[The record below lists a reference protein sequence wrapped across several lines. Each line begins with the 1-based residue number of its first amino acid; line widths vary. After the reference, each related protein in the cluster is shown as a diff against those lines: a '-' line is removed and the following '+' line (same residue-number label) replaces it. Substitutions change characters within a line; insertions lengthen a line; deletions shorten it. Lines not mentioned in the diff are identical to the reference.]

1 MADTATLVY
10 APLGGAGE
18 IGMNCYLYGFGPAR
32 DRKWIMV
39 DCGIGFGDEG
49 STPGVEIMVPDVA
62 FAEELGDRLLGI
74 FVTHAHE
81 DHVGAVGYLHERLR
95 APVYA
100 TRFTAAVARRKMQ
113 EEGRSPKAVKTV
125 DFGQPVEVGPFTVEY
140 LRITHSI
147 PEAGS
152 LAIRTPKGTV
162 LHSGDFKLDSDP
174 LLGPAAN
181 LAPFEALGRE
191 GVLAMACDSTNVFNE
206 GTTGT
211 EGSLR
216 PHLERVIAECEGAV
230 AATSFASNVVR
241 LKTLAEAAVKAGRTV
256 VVAGRAMRRMIETAV
271 ETGVL
276 ESFPPTVPDDRA
288 KDIPDQHLFYLVT
301 GSQGEHRAA
310 LARIAAGTHPT
321 VALSEGDTVLF
332 SARTIPGN
340 EAEIYR
346 LYNRLSEKGVRV
358 IDADM
363 AHIHVSGHAYRD
375 EMRALYDAVK
385 PQIALPMHGEHR
397 HLVEHARS
405 STVWGAAHGVV
416 AANGSVI
423 GLDLNAPE
431 VVDSIETGRVYMD
444 GDAFVGA
451 YDGVIR
457 ERLKLAR
464 QGHCV
469 LALVTDEDGEL
480 IADPEVRILGAPKD
494 RDDPLEDRVAAAV
507 DDAME
512 RATKKER
519 RSDEALEQLAGRAA
533 RKVCLDR
540 WGKKPVTT
548 VIVTR
553 LEDEEA

>member
-18 IGMNCYLYGFGPAR
+18 IGMNCYLYGYGPAR
-32 DRKWIMV
+32 DRVWIMV

-49 STPGVEIMVPDVA
+49 STPGVEIMVPDIE
-62 FAEELGDRLLGI
+62 FAEDLGERLLGI

-81 DHVGAVGYLHERLR
+81 DHVGAVGHLHDRLG
-95 APVYA
+95 APIYA

-113 EEGRSPKAVKTV
+113 ELGRSPKAVKTV
-125 DFGQPVEVGPFTVEY
+125 EFGARTELGPFSVEF

-152 LAIRTPKGTV
+152 LAIRTPKGTI
-162 LHSGDFKLDSDP
+162 LHTGDFKLDSDP
-174 LLGPAAN
+174 ILGPAAN
-181 LAPFEALGRE
+181 LEPFEALGRE
-191 GVLAMACDSTNVFNE
+191 GVLAMACDSTNVFSE
-206 GTTGT
+206 GTTGS

-216 PHLERVIAECEGAV
+216 AHLERVISECEGAV
-230 AATSFASNVVR
+230 AATSFASNVTR
-241 LKTLAEAAVKAGRTV
+241 LKTLAEAAVKSGRSV
-256 VVAGRAMRRMIETAV
+256 AIAGRAMRRMIETAL

-276 ESFPPTVPDDRA
+276 DDFPPTVPDDRA
-288 KDIPDQHLFYLVT
+288 KDIPDDHLFYLVT

-321 VALSEGDTVLF
+321 VTLSEGDTVLF

-405 STVWGAAHGVV
+405 AQVWGAAHGVV
-416 AANGSVI
+416 APNGSVI
-423 GLDLNAPE
+423 GLDLNAPAE
-431 VVDSIETGRVYMD
+431 VDQIETGRTYID
-444 GDAFVGA
+444 GEAYVGA

-457 ERLKLAR
+457 DRLKLAR

-469 LALVTDEDGEL
+469 IALVTDEAGEL

-494 RDDPLEDRVAAAV
+494 DDHPLADRVADAV
-507 DDAME
+507 DRAME
-512 RATKKER
+512 KASKKER
-519 RSDEALEQLAGRAA
+519 ASDQALEQIAARAA

-548 VIVTR
+548 VMVMR
-553 LEDEEA
+553 LEDEE